1 MRAAAPARLAVAAVL
16 ALLAFLTLS
25 APASA
30 ERLVISL
37 STDRVQIASN
47 FTGDDIAVFG
57 SIDLPAYLTEGIA
70 YDVVVTVQGPRQS
83 FTTRRKERV
92 LGLWVNV
99 DSREFVEAPAYL
111 AVLSNRPLA
120 DIADGDVQRRE
131 RLGIANVRLL
141 QRIGPDYADTVADD
155 VFRQAFVRIRSGE
168 GLYIESS
175 SSVSFLT
182 GTVFRA
188 TAPLPPN
195 VPTGRFDVDVKVFA
209 AGQLVARDQ
218 AALTISKVGFEH
230 FVAVY
235 ARDHALLYGLA
246 VALMALGTGWLA
258 SVIFRRD

>member
-1 MRAAAPARLAVAAVL
+1 MRARAPVRLAVAALL
-16 ALLAFLTLS
+16 ALPAFLLL
-25 APASA
+25 PAAARA
-30 ERLVISL
+30 EKLVTSL

-47 FTGDDIAVFG
+47 FTGAEIAVFG
-57 SIDLPAYLTEGIA
+57 SIDLPAYLSEGIA
-70 YDVVVTVQGPRQS
+70 YDVVVTVLGPRQF

-99 DSREFVEAPAYL
+99 DSREFVEVPAYL
-111 AVLSNRPLA
+111 AVLANRPLA
-120 DIADGDVQRRE
+120 EIADEDVQRRE

-155 VFRQAFVRIRSGE
+155 AFRQAFVRIRSGQ
-168 GLYIESS
+168 GLYSQTED
-175 SSVSFLT
+175 SVSFLT

-188 TAPLPPN
+188 TIPLPPN
-195 VPTGRFDVDVKVFA
+195 VPTGRFDVEVKVFA
-209 AGQLVARDQ
+209 AGQPVARDRT
-218 AALTISKVGFEH
+218 ALEISKVGFEH
-230 FVAVY
+230 FVGVY